1 MSLRNY
7 PFLKIKNLIFKPKLF
22 PGAMIDILG
31 GYASSITRAM
41 LSFCV
46 PKEELG
52 KIYSVLS
59 FIDGILPF
67 AVSEVYAQIWIV
79 RI

>member
-1 MSLRNY
+1 
-7 PFLKIKNLIFKPKLF
+7 
-22 PGAMIDILG
+22 MIDILG

-67 AVSEVYAQIWIV
+67 AVSEVYARLWIV
-79 RI
+79 SFA

>member
-1 MSLRNY
+1 
-7 PFLKIKNLIFKPKLF
+7 
-22 PGAMIDILG
+22 MIDILG

-67 AVSEVYAQIWIV
+67 AVSEVYARIWIV
-79 RI
+79 SLAWFRKDNIVFYRTKIINS